1 MVLLQGTRQQPTRSP
16 VVVAGHVALIDSI
29 VGPERLR
36 RASCDMEGNLRLL
49 RSRCMRKPIYRT
61 WALQRRNG
69 SRRNDDRSVRSF
81 ADCHLPAAGTL
92 RAGQSSIVT
101 SCRCLILSHLGC
113 SPLGGHSCDC
123 RLGIDHGAPNRSSLA
138 QCKTPGPSARPVLV
152 RGFRQPALQM
162 HQGGV
167 LWLSGGLWACQY
179 LSSLILAP
187 SVHIAQI
194 PGSPFRP
201 KRGGSARDPWAAT
214 EPPSS
219 PKVAVEAGARVGVT
233 GWAFARRLG
242 SFIHSSLWGNTR
254 ILHLHRD
261 GQLYPPLSRH
271 DPQQHRFL
279 YPPPQ
284 IVSHARP
291 VLNCAQPGLARS
303 RLVLAPGPVRV
314 KPLQGPRRAV
324 GSCPFSGRIHCLSG
338 CFK

>member
-1 MVLLQGTRQQPTRSP
+1 MQDARAICSACPGQGISATCAADAPRRRSVAVRGPLGLSVPVQLDPRSICAHRANPRLSISSKAGRLGTR
-16 VVVAGHVALIDSI
+16 
-29 VGPERLR
+29 
-36 RASCDMEGNLRLL
+36 
-49 RSRCMRKPIYRT
+49 
-61 WALQRRNG
+61 
-69 SRRNDDRSVRSF
+69 
-81 ADCHLPAAGTL
+81 
-92 RAGQSSIVT
+92 
-101 SCRCLILSHLGC
+101 
-113 SPLGGHSCDC
+113 PLGGH
-123 RLGIDHGAPNRSSLA
+123 R
-138 QCKTPGPSARPVLV
+138 TP
-152 RGFRQPALQM
+152 
-162 HQGGV
+162 
-167 LWLSGGLWACQY
+167 
-179 LSSLILAP
+179 I
-187 SVHIAQI
+187 IAE
-194 PGSPFRP
+194 GCCS
-201 KRGGSARDPWAAT
+201 
-214 EPPSS
+214 
-219 PKVAVEAGARVGVT
+219 VEAGARVGVT

-242 SFIHSSLWGNTR
+242 SFIHSSLWRNTR